1 MSATGE
7 VAAGDVA
14 VGSELLPA
22 SACGPGGAGVGARE
36 AERDSLPA
44 EAGPLAA
51 PLGAASS

>member
-14 VGSELLPA
+14 VGS
-22 SACGPGGAGVGARE
+22 ACGAGGAGVGARE

>member
-22 SACGPGGAGVGARE
+22 SACGAGGAGVGARE

-44 EAGPLAA
+44 EAGSLAA